1 MDMDL
6 LSQFIFQAR
15 KNKKTVKIITES
27 TIFTIEPWMN
37 TDFKNN
43 TLITREFMINLN
55 SITAVEETEPQ
66 KIPTSIKELE
76 RMGGEY

>member
-43 TLITREFMINLN
+43 TLITREFMISLN
-55 SITAVEETEPQ
+55 SITAVEETEPL

-76 RMGGEY
+76 RMGGDY